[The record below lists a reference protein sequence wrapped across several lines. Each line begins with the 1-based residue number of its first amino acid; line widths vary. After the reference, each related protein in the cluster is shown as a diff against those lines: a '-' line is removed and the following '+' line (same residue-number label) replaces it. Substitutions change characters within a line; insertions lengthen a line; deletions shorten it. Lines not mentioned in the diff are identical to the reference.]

1 MFAILDTMKA
11 FKYILTIVVIII
23 IVLLFRNRRQT
34 VNPPVSNITNGQMSE
49 LCYVWNTEAG
59 DNASL
64 RVQTTADSSAL
75 TGSFHWIPA
84 EKDRMVGNFAG
95 TTDTA
100 GSAVVWWD
108 VAAEGTQQTQ
118 ELRFTYSDTQAA
130 VGFGE
135 MKDRGDGVYVYA
147 NPQALSYVPT
157 LSKTDCSD
165 PALK

>member
-1 MFAILDTMKA
+1 MKA
-11 FKYILTIVVIII
+11 FKYIVTIVAIIA
-23 IVLLFRNRRQT
+23 IVLLFKKHKEAPAPIST
-34 VNPPVSNITNGQMSE
+34 ATNEQGTE

-64 RVQTTADSSAL
+64 RVRTKTDS
-75 TGSFHWIPA
+75 TVIGSFHWIPA
-84 EKDRMVGNFAG
+84 EKDRMVGDFTG
-95 TTDTA
+95 TADAT
-100 GSAVVWWD
+100 GSATTWWN
-108 VAAEGTQQTQ
+108 VSAEGTQGTQ
-118 ELRFTYSDTQAA
+118 ELRFKYSDTQAF

-147 NPQALSYVPT
+147 NPGAIFYEPP